1 MFGKNKQGIMKQK
14 GFRSP
19 RDMMSDCD
27 RKYCRFCGR
36 KLSTKLSF
44 PQTPGRG
51 TIFEDGRTIFE
62 DPGKRKIEKIYYCS
76 RCRREIPEHEERE
89 YLQKERKYVWKK

>member
-1 MFGKNKQGIMKQK
+1 MGQGD
-14 GFRSP
+14 FSPP
-19 RDMMSDCD
+19 RDMMSDWD
-27 RKYCRFCGR
+27 IKYCRFCGK

-51 TIFEDGRTIFE
+51 TIFE

-76 RCRREIPEHEERE
+76 RCRREIPEHEDRV
-89 YLQKERKYVWKK
+89 YL